1 MNNLFPPLKGV
12 HLAGWVACLIIG
24 LGLGGIVSVDV
35 SEIFA
40 IGYGGCMLGYC
51 LLWAYLR
58 FRYESIE
65 FRTAVDV
72 AEEGR

>member
-1 MNNLFPPLKGV
+1 MNNLFPPLKGAN
-12 HLAGWVACLIIG
+12 LAGWVACLLMGI
-24 LGLGGIVSVDV
+24 GLGGIVSAEVAEKV
-35 SEIFA
+35 A

-72 AEEGR
+72 AEEAR